1 MRLGLIFLYY
11 RSAMKKLSICIPT
24 YNRAQ
29 QLSELQANFLTQALD
44 QYQEHIDVIVMDQ
57 SNDRVSTTIQ
67 QSLDSRIFYYRN
79 SEKGYAANINALLN
93 QANSSY
99 IWLIS
104 DDDHILWSGFEAAM
118 LEVLKN
124 ESDCIMLPI
133 SSLGM
138 FDDPIT
144 ENYNF
149 LDRTKQ
155 LTVKDLLLSDTGHL
169 PFLLLSEAMV
179 RLHKDDIS
187 STYLKIPSNIFVQVP
202 ILFSMLSL
210 GSSVCIVSEPV
221 VNYVNDVAM
230 QWPIIKAID
239 DRFAV
244 IDMVSEQ
251 FPAFKAHRYARA
263 RAALVLGLCHC
274 AERDAG
280 LLYMPHSKKTA
291 LALAKRAI
299 ARLHLHSL
307 PFLTLLALPKALSV
321 LLYKTLITIAY
332 VKQHSGGKSFDAK
345 LLAFKDTYKRLN
357 QKIARHQAQILALR
371 STQS

>member
-1 MRLGLIFLYY
+1 
-11 RSAMKKLSICIPT
+11 MKKLSICIPT
-24 YNRAQ
+24 YNRAR
-29 QLSELQANFLTQALD
+29 QLGELQNNFLTQALD
-44 QYQEHIDVIVMDQ
+44 RYQEHIDVIVMDQ

-67 QSLDSRIFYYRN
+67 ESLDSRISYHCN
-79 SEKGYAANINALLN
+79 DQPGYAANIHALLN
-93 QANSSY
+93 KANSTY

-104 DDDHILWSGFEAAM
+104 DDDQILWSGFEAAM

-144 ENYNF
+144 ENYGF

-155 LTVKDLLLSDTGHL
+155 LTVKDLLLTDTGHL

-179 RLHKDDIS
+179 RLDKDEIS
-187 STYLKIPSNIFVQVP
+187 STYTKIPTNIFVQVP

-210 GSSVCIVSEPV
+210 ESSVCIVSEPV
-221 VNYVNDVAM
+221 ITYVNDVAM

-244 IDMVSEQ
+244 IDMMGEQ
-251 FPAFKAHRYARA
+251 FSAFKAHSNSRVV
-263 RAALVLGLCHC
+263 AALVLGLCHA

-280 LLYMPHSKKTA
+280 LLYLPHSNKTS
-291 LALAKRAI
+291 LAMAKRAI
-299 ARLHLHSL
+299 ARFKIHSL
-307 PFLTLLALPKALSV
+307 PFLTLLSLPKPLSV
-321 LLYKTLITIAY
+321 FLYKTVVTITH
-332 VKQHSGGKSFDAK
+332 VKRYSPETSFSTK
-345 LLAFKDTYKRLN
+345 WYLFKDTYRKLN
-357 QKIARHQAQILALR
+357 LKIAKRRAQIQALR